1 MVNMAE
7 VCSTHKG
14 LVYHIAKQYIKVC
27 EYDRAIDMD
36 DLAQAGYIGLMQ
48 AVQTYDETKSSF
60 STWAAIYIKLEI
72 RKVLGITHR
81 DQRADQGASSLDELL
96 PGAEDITQL
105 DALEAPDDNDHVE
118 LVDGVRAIVATLA
131 EPQRTLVQ
139 QHDLQ
144 GQSLVSA
151 GQSCG
156 LESSAVYRA
165 HQQAIRKLRR
175 DSRLR
180 ALAKAHYLDQIT
192 NWHRHVGVNEY
203 RTTWMSSTEAIGF
216 WREKQAQ
223 QAYTAPS

>member
-1 MVNMAE
+1 MAE

-27 EYDRAIDMD
+27 EYDRAIDID

-48 AVQTYDETKSSF
+48 AIQIYDETKSSF
-60 STWAAIYIKLEI
+60 STWAAIYIKLEM
-72 RKVLGITHR
+72 RKVLGITRR
-81 DQRADQGASSLDELL
+81 DQRADQGAASLDEMIT
-96 PGAEDITQL
+96 GAEDITLL
-105 DALEAPDDNDHVE
+105 DTLEASDDTEGEYDHTE
-118 LVDGVRAIVATLA
+118 LVDGVRGIVATLA

-144 GQSLVSA
+144 GLSLVHA

-165 HQQAIRKLRR
+165 HQQAIRRLRR
-175 DSRLR
+175 DPRLR

-192 NWHRHVGVNEY
+192 NWHRHVGMQEY
-203 RTTWMSSTEAIGF
+203 STTWMSSTEAIAF
-216 WREKQAQ
+216 WREKQQ
-223 QAYTAPS
+223 EVHS